1 MRPFKFMI
9 LIPYLARVRDPTTG
23 EWHQTR
29 YRMTAEDAR
38 ERFGEG
44 NYEIRDW
51 STGPRN
57 WMSRLDWLIEIFS
70 ARR

>member
-1 MRPFKFMI
+1 MF
-9 LIPYLARVRDPTTG
+9 LIPYIARVRDPATG

-44 NYEIRDW
+44 NYELREW
-51 STGPRN
+51 SKGPGRR
-57 WMSRLDWLIEIFS
+57 MSRLGTVLAMFS
-70 ARR
+70 ARG